1 MGLYALIINMENIL
15 KTNTVMLEDILVRVN
30 VNL

>member
-1 MGLYALIINMENIL
+1 MSLYALIINMENIL